1 MKLKIAMI
9 AATAAAVAVAALSGC
24 GGSDESAAMSPP
36 LSTPPGQ
43 GLVTSQVLAQARQ
56 SSETSDPY
64 AVNDGAVSLDSSETT
79 DPINLDAT

>member
-1 MKLKIAMI
+1 MNLKIVMI
-9 AATAAAVAVAALSGC
+9 AATAAGVAALSGC

-36 LSTPPGQ
+36 LTPPPGQ

-56 SSETSDPY
+56 SSETAEPY
-64 AVNDGAVSLDSSETT
+64 AINDGAVSLQDSSETT

>member
-1 MKLKIAMI
+1 MNLKIAMI
-9 AATAAAVAVAALSGC
+9 AATAAAVAALSGC

-56 SSETSDPY
+56 SSESAEPY
-64 AVNDGAVSLDSSETT
+64 AVNDAAVSLLDSSETT

>member
-1 MKLKIAMI
+1 MNLKIAMI
-9 AATAAAVAVAALSGC
+9 ATAAAGVAALSGC

-36 LSTPPGQ
+36 PTTPPGQ

-64 AVNDGAVSLDSSETT
+64 AVNDGAVSLLDSSETT
-79 DPINLDAT
+79 DPITLDAT